1 SAALVWRTLGLG
13 LELGRP
19 LPDALRATRDAFA
32 RGSWSWGEVDGLLP
46 AAAEGADL
54 PALLSGLDAEHLRE
68 EHLLR
73 VAQERGSLAADVL
86 ALAALRREQLLD
98 VARTEGAAL
107 LLFADAALML
117 ATAGMLIVLMVGSD
131 GGPFA
136 LLRLLQQ

>member
-1 SAALVWRTLGLG
+1 MPSSDPPPSSPTAEEETWTV
-13 LELGRP
+13 GR
-19 LPDALRATRDAFA
+19 LLAWTQQRFA
-32 RGSWSWGEVDGLLP
+32 QVGIDSPRI
-46 AAAEGADL
+46 
-54 PALLSGLDAEHLRE
+54 DAEHLRE